1 MNGLNVLYANEAAK
15 GPGWVTIPEQDSPGR
30 LREEYWARREISN
43 SSGKPSLSV
52 GFGFASIR
60 AIIGRTSNEPGDEF
74 AYFVEMGTRVEHKFE
89 WFEVTEVL
97 TTVPVSQIESAM
109 RVWNGIRDK
118 YLLNFE
124 EFLVSI
130 PRGRPTRKEQQ

>member
-1 MNGLNVLYANEAAK
+1 
-15 GPGWVTIPEQDSPGR
+15 
-30 LREEYWARREISN
+30 
-43 SSGKPSLSV
+43 
-52 GFGFASIR
+52 
-60 AIIGRTSNEPGDEF
+60 
-74 AYFVEMGTRVEHKFE
+74 MGTRVEHNFE
-89 WFEVTEVL
+89 WFEVMEVF

-130 PRGRPTRKEQQ
+130 PRGRPTRKEQQQASDLVIAQIEKKLSKSSYNENWRGMATEHWW